1 MAKKSKIV
9 RESHLKTLVDKYSAK
24 RKELKK
30 IISEE
35 NVS

>member
-9 RESHLKTLVDKYSAK
+9 RENHLKTLVDKYSA

-30 IISEE
+30 IISDE
-35 NVS
+35 N